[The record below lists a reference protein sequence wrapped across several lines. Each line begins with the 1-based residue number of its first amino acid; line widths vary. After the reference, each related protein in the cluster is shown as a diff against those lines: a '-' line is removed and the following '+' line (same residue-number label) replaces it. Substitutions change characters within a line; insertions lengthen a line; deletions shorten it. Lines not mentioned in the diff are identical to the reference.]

1 MSKITL
7 NNVASLID
15 ATTAANTINANSA
28 TIQTA
33 MDNTLSRNGTQPN
46 VMNAALDMNSN
57 QVINLPL
64 PATANSPLRLQDLN
78 NFIGGGSVTNIPA
91 GGNTGDAL
99 VKNSGTN
106 YDVKW
111 ASDASELVGGTNIAI
126 TGTSPATISTIA
138 NPVFS
143 TSVTTP
149 LLINTGTLTLPT
161 STDTLVG
168 RNTTDTLTNKT
179 LTSPTLTSPSLD
191 TPTALTLTN
200 ATGLPVS
207 TGISGL
213 ATGIATFLA
222 TPSSANLRTTLTD
235 ETGTGVNVFATSPV
249 LVTPTLGAATA
260 TTVAFNPTTGGIIGT
275 TTNDNTT
282 AGNVGE
288 VISATASSTAITT
301 ATQTNITSISLTAG
315 DWDVYGTIAYF
326 PAATTNITDLY
337 SSVSL
342 TTATLD
348 QTVFNYTRLSFTSAG
363 IVPGT
368 NKENI
373 LWTGPRRVSVASTT
387 TVFLV
392 GLANFSVSTM
402 NTTGGIRARRIR

>member
-7 NNVASLID
+7 NNVASIID

-33 MDNTLSRNGTQPN
+33 MDNTLSRDGTQPN

-57 QVINLPL
+57 QVLNLPL
-64 PATANSPLRLQDLN
+64 PATANSPLRLQDLS
-78 NFIGGGSVTNIPA
+78 NFTGGGTVANIPA

-111 ASDASELVGGTNIAI
+111 ASDVSELVGGTNIAI

-161 STDTLVG
+161 STDTIIG

-191 TPTALTLTN
+191 TPTVLTLTN

-213 ATGIATFLA
+213 AAGVATFLT

-260 TTVAFNPTTGGIIGT
+260 TTVAFSPTTGGIIGT

-288 VISATASSTAITT
+288 IISATAASTAITA

-326 PAATTNITDLY
+326 PTATTNITDLY

-368 NKENI
+368 NKENV